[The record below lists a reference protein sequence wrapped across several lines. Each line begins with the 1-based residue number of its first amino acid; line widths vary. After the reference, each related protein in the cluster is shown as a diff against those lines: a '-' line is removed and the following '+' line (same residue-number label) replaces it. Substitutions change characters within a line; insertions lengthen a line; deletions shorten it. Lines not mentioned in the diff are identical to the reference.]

1 MAEDALEAIREAR
14 RELDAVIQ
22 EIRAVPGYGTFLAAP
37 TFADVA
43 AAADERPLVYI
54 APADPGGLALFVR
67 GSEVLHVPL
76 DDVSTRVV
84 RDRATPYLDAYTA
97 YRADPEG
104 ALDGWNAALDGMGEW
119 LWDAVV
125 GPLVEDFDHGGGL
138 IVVAGGLLG
147 LLPLHAA
154 WTADAAAPTGRRYA
168 LDEVVFSYAP
178 NARALSAA
186 REVARSTVP
195 DKALVVV
202 DPQPV
207 GAPALPAAAIEGAV
221 ASAAC
226 PGPATVL
233 PGGEATTAAFAR
245 EAGHAQV
252 LHLACHGIAD
262 LETPLHSGLLLAGNR
277 WVTLRDLFGM
287 TLQVRLAVL
296 SACETSLPGT
306 ELPDEVVSLPTGLL
320 QAGVAGVI
328 ASQWSVP
335 DLATAILMTEFY
347 RRWGD
352 LPPAVALRDAQ
363 QWVRDT
369 TNDQK
374 VEEWEQA
381 LSDGAAWLPR
391 AAGEELIARLAFLDG
406 DARGQAELGAW
417 AGFAHIGV

>member
-1 MAEDALEAIREAR
+1 MAEDGLEAIREAR
-14 RELDAVIQ
+14 HELDAVIE
-22 EIRAVPGYGTFLAAP
+22 EIQAIPGYETFLAAP
-37 TFADVA
+37 TFEDVA

-54 APADPGGLALFVR
+54 APADPGGLALVVR
-67 GSEVLHVPL
+67 GSDVVHVPL
-76 DDVSTRVV
+76 EDVSTQVV
-84 RDRATPYLDAYTA
+84 RDRVAPYLEAYTA
-97 YRADPEG
+97 YRADAEAG
-104 ALDGWNAALDGMGEW
+104 LAGWNAALDETAEW

-125 GPLVEDFDHGGGL
+125 VPLLDGVDHGGEL

-154 WTADAAAPTGRRYA
+154 WTPDPGAPTGRRYA
-168 LDEVVFSYAP
+168 LDEAVFSYAP

-186 REVARSTVP
+186 REIARSTARG
-195 DKALVVV
+195 KALVIV

-207 GAPALPAAAIEGAV
+207 GAPALPSAAIEGAV
-221 ASAAC
+221 ASAAS
-226 PGPATVL
+226 PRPAVVL
-233 PGGEATTAAFAR
+233 PGGEATTANFAR
-245 EAGHAQV
+245 EAGQAQV

-262 LETPLHSGLLLAGNR
+262 LEAPLESGLLLAGNR

-287 TLQVRLAVL
+287 TLQIRLALL

-306 ELPDEVVSLPTGLL
+306 ELPDEVVALPTGLL

-335 DLATAILMTEFY
+335 DLATAILMTDFY
-347 RRWGD
+347 RRWDD

-363 QWVRDT
+363 RWVRDT

-374 VEEWEQA
+374 VEEWQDA
-381 LSDGAAWLPR
+381 LSEGAAWLPR
-391 AAGEELIARLAFLDG
+391 EAGEALIARLGFLDG
-406 DARGQAELGAW
+406 EARGQAELRAW

>member
-1 MAEDALEAIREAR
+1 MVGDGLEAIREAR
-14 RELDAVIQ
+14 HELDAVIE
-22 EIRAVPGYGTFLAAP
+22 EIRAIPGYETFLAPP
-37 TFADVA
+37 TFEDVA

-54 APADPGGLALFVR
+54 APAEPGGLALVVR
-67 GSEVLHVPL
+67 GSDVLHVPL
-76 DDVSTRVV
+76 KDISAEALRERV
-84 RDRATPYLDAYTA
+84 TPYLDAYTA
-97 YRADPEG
+97 YRSDPESG
-104 ALDGWNAALDGMGEW
+104 LADWSAALDEMSEW
-119 LWDAVV
+119 LWEAVV
-125 GPLVEDFDHGGGL
+125 GPLLDEVEHGGEL
-138 IVVAGGLLG
+138 IVIPGGLLG

-154 WTADAAAPTGRRYA
+154 WTPDVGAPTGRRYA
-168 LDEVVFSYAP
+168 LDDVVFSYAP

-186 REVARSTVP
+186 RELAGSTAP
-195 DKALVVV
+195 GRALVIV

-207 GAPALPAAAIEGAV
+207 GAAVLPSAAIEGAV
-221 ASAAC
+221 ASAASQ
-226 PGPATVL
+226 GPATL
-233 PGGEATTAAFAR
+233 LAGGEATTAAFAR
-245 EAGHAQV
+245 EAIDAQV

-262 LETPLHSGLLLAGNR
+262 LEEPLESGLLLAGNR

-328 ASQWSVP
+328 ASQWAVP
-335 DLATAILMTEFY
+335 DLATGILMTDFY
-347 RRWGD
+347 RRWPG

-374 VEEWEQA
+374 VDDWQRA
-381 LSDGAAWLPR
+381 LSEGADWLPPE
-391 AAGEELIARLAFLDG
+391 AGDALIGQLAFLEG
-406 DARGQAELGAW
+406 DARGQAELRAW

>member
-1 MAEDALEAIREAR
+1 MVEDGLEAIREAR
-14 RELDAVIQ
+14 RELDAVIK
-22 EIRAVPGYGTFLAAP
+22 EIQAIPGYETFLAPP
-37 TFADVA
+37 TFEDVA
-43 AAADERPLVYI
+43 EAADERPLVYI
-54 APADPGGLALFVR
+54 APADPGGLALVVR
-67 GSEVLHVPL
+67 GSNVLHVPL
-76 DDVSTRVV
+76 DDISTQVV
-84 RDRATPYLDAYTA
+84 RDRVTPYLDAYTA
-97 YRADPEG
+97 YRADPEAG
-104 ALDGWNAALDGMGEW
+104 LAGWNAALDGIGEW
-119 LWDAVV
+119 LWDTVV
-125 GPLVEDFDHGGGL
+125 GPLVDEFDHGGEL

-147 LLPLHAA
+147 LLPLHTA
-154 WTADAAAPTGRRYA
+154 WTSDAGAPTGRRYA
-168 LDEVVFSYAP
+168 LDEVVLSYAP

-186 REVARSTVP
+186 REIARRTP
-195 DKALVVV
+195 LDKALVIV

-207 GAPALPAAAIEGAV
+207 GAPGLPAAAIEGAV
-221 ASAAC
+221 ASAVS
-226 PGPATVL
+226 PTPATVL

-245 EAGHAQV
+245 EAGHVQL

-262 LETPLHSGLLLAGNR
+262 LDTPLESGLLLAGNR

-306 ELPDEVVSLPTGLL
+306 ELPDEVVALPTGLL

-335 DLATAILMTEFY
+335 DLATAILMTDFY
-347 RRWGD
+347 RRWPD

-374 VEEWEQA
+374 VQEWQRA
-381 LSDGAAWLPR
+381 LSDGSGWLPR
-391 AAGEELIARLAFLDG
+391 EAGEALIGRLAFLEG
-406 DARGQAELGAW
+406 EARDHAEPRAW